1 VIDVTKVV
9 VNSAAEVVIDGQPVG
24 NISDAFLNYR
34 DAAGA
39 LYDGLIAYETTLRQA
54 TAAAVADLSA
64 AHQVELDARD
74 QTIKN
79 QADAATAAQVDF
91 DAKIESLTR
100 VSNEMLAA
108 VNQKNQDNVDQCQKI
123 LDQQAAAANAAIT
136 KLSADLAASQKLSDF
151 NGRAANLA
159 MSLVQHLKDNDPK
172 DAAAAAQEINRMQ
185 LTADSERLAT
195 EKTRVDA
202 ALAALPAA

>member
-1 VIDVTKVV
+1 
-9 VNSAAEVVIDGQPVG
+9 
-24 NISDAFLNYR
+24 
-34 DAAGA
+34 
-39 LYDGLIAYETTLRQA
+39 
-54 TAAAVADLSA
+54 
-64 AHQVELDARD
+64 
-74 QTIKN
+74 
-79 QADAATAAQVDF
+79 
-91 DAKIESLTR
+91 LTR

>member
-74 QTIKN
+74 QTIKT
-79 QADAATAAQVDF
+79 QADAATAAQV